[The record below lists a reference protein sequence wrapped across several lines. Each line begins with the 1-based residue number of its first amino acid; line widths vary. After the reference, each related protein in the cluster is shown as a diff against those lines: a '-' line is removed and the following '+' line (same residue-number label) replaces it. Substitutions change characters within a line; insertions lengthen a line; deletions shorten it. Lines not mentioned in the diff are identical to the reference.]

1 MMIDPKTYVE
11 LVLKKDSKEEILEE
25 IRDYKAEI
33 SRLKRMVKRGETD
46 EMVCPSPEV
55 RLDMYG
61 EYLKAAQEYYDS
73 LD

>member
-11 LVLKKDSKEEILEE
+11 LVLKKESKEEILEE

-61 EYLKAAQEYYDS
+61 EYLKVAQEYLDS